1 MRQGAIG
8 VRAARIGLFVS
19 VSCMAVALAAAA
31 ESPASSQETT
41 DLEEV
46 VVTGSH
52 IRGTDAAGS
61 KLTLITREQIDASGY
76 ERIEDVLATVTQN
89 LNRVNSAVRD
99 GNDSFN
105 YFDRGAEMQLRG
117 LGVGTTLVLVNGQ
130 RQGEDGYQGSSTDVS
145 SIPGSAVERI
155 EILPEGSSALYG
167 SDAIGGVVNI
177 ILRKDFDGF
186 EARVRGATAD
196 GDANERTLA
205 GLWGHS
211 GSWGHV
217 LLGLQYDDSRA
228 LACSARAY
236 CASGGDLR
244 GFGGSDLRAVGG
256 NPGTILDPNNGVP
269 IAAIPHGQDGTNLT
283 PADLVPGAVNYSNG
297 SIDNEIL
304 PKQLMRSAF
313 LSAAYNLSS
322 RWELSVD
329 GRFSERE
336 FDTTYPQPTDNYTVP
351 AGNAFNHL
359 GEQVTEAY
367 DITPDVGPISD
378 TGRTENSLISAGLK
392 GLISREWQLRLS
404 MAYSK
409 SLTDF
414 FEHNLLNT
422 DAVDAALGSSDP
434 ATALNIFGDGSH
446 TNPATL
452 AALRAQSDTYQ
463 ALNVFTTTLAS
474 VIADGPMVTGPAGPV
489 RVAVGGDFRRE
500 HSTGLNIADGPENR
514 GRDVWAGFVEFAVPL
529 VAAPAGT
536 MADRLDLSLA
546 GRYDHYSDVG
556 GSFNPKLG
564 LSWRPTRALGLRG
577 NWGTSFRAPPFFW
590 SNPDQTGDAG
600 VQDVIDPKSQSP
612 TGRSRALLL
621 YGPTPDM
628 KPETATAWSV
638 GADMMPRATPGLSLS
653 VSYFNVDY
661 KGKIRNVGTFS
672 ADFLTQEA
680 QLASLITRNPTPAQL
695 AATCKGIARF
705 VSTSIGDCSDPITV
719 IIDARFRNL
728 ARTRTSGVDL
738 AVDQTIDTTR
748 GKWAFGLQG
757 TYVLNFDQQIT
768 NTAPVYDYVDTVG
781 YPLKLRLAAH
791 LSWSYRYWT
800 VLTTVNHT
808 GAYQDPGSVPAR
820 RVDSWTTG
828 DLNLGYRIDGG
839 QGWMAHTQCNL
850 GVNNLFD
857 QATPFVNQYDLM
869 SGNFGYDSA
878 NGSLLGRQ
886 VSLQIVKRW
895 GQ

>member
-1 MRQGAIG
+1 MGNAAIA
-8 VRAARIGLFVS
+8 VRAVRIGLFVGL
-19 VSCMAVALAAAA
+19 SCMAVARGAAA
-31 ESPASSQETT
+31 ESPASTQEAT
-41 DLEEV
+41 DLEEI

-52 IRGTDAAGS
+52 IRGADAAGS

-105 YFDRGAEMQLRG
+105 YFDRGAEVQLRG

-130 RQGEDGYQGSSTDVS
+130 RQGKDGYQGSSTDVS

-177 ILRKDFDGF
+177 ILRKDFEGF

-236 CASGGDLR
+236 CATGGDLR
-244 GFGGSDLRAVGG
+244 GFGGSELRAIGG
-256 NPGTILDPNNGVP
+256 NPGTILDDTGLPK
-269 IAAIPHGQDGTNLT
+269 AAIPHGQDGTNLT
-283 PADLVPGAVNYSNG
+283 AADLVPGVSNYSNG
-297 SIDNEIL
+297 SLDNDIL
-304 PKQLMRSAF
+304 PKQVMRSAF
-313 LSAAYNLSS
+313 LSAAYNLTS
-322 RWELSVD
+322 RWDLSVD

-351 AGNAFNHL
+351 TGNAFNHL

-378 TGRTENSLISAGLK
+378 AGRTETSFMSAGLK

-414 FEHNLLNT
+414 FEHNLLNMV
-422 DAVDAALGSSDP
+422 AAEAALESSDP

-452 AALRAQSDTYQ
+452 AALRAQSDTYH
-463 ALNVFTTTLAS
+463 ASNVFTTTLGS
-474 VIADGPMVTGPAGPV
+474 VIADGPLITGPAGPV
-489 RVAVGGDFRRE
+489 RGAVGGDFRRE

-514 GRDVWAGFVEFAVPL
+514 GREVWAGFVEFAVPL

-564 LSWRPTRALGLRG
+564 LSWRPTRSLGLRG

-600 VQDVIDPKSQSP
+600 VQNVIDPKSPQFP
-612 TGRSRALLL
+612 DGRSRALLL

-628 KPETATAWSV
+628 KPETSTAWSV
-638 GADMMPRATPGLSLS
+638 GADMMPSAAPGLALS
-653 VSYFNVDY
+653 VSYFNIDY

-672 ADFLTQEA
+672 ADFLTQET

-705 VSTSIGDCSDPITV
+705 LDSIGDCSGTIPITV

-728 ARTRTSGVDL
+728 ARTKTSGVDL
-738 AVDQTIDTTR
+738 ALNQAIDTTR

-791 LSWSYRYWT
+791 LSWSHRYWT
-800 VLTTVNHT
+800 VLTTVNYT
-808 GAYQDPGSVPAR
+808 GAYQDPGSAR
-820 RVDSWTTG
+820 RVDSWTTV
-828 DLNLGYRIDGG
+828 DLNVGYRIDGG
-839 QGWMAHTQCNL
+839 KGWMAHTQCNL

-857 QATPFVNQYDLM
+857 QAAPFVDQYDLM

-886 VSLQIVKRW
+886 VSLQFVKRW
-895 GQ
+895 GR

>member
-1 MRQGAIG
+1 
-8 VRAARIGLFVS
+8 
-19 VSCMAVALAAAA
+19 MAVAHGAAA
-31 ESPASSQETT
+31 ESPASTQETT

-61 KLTLITREQIDASGY
+61 KLTVITREQIDASGY

-99 GNDSFN
+99 GNDSYN
-105 YFDRGAEMQLRG
+105 YFDRGAEVQLRG

-177 ILRKDFDGF
+177 ILRKDFNGF

-196 GDANERTLA
+196 GDANEGTLA

-217 LLGLQYDDSRA
+217 LLGLQYDDSRS
-228 LACSARAY
+228 LACGARAY
-236 CASGGDLR
+236 CATGGDLR

-256 NPGTILDPNNGVP
+256 NPGTITTAPDPTTGVPVP

-283 PADLVPGAVNYSNG
+283 AADLIRGGLNYSNG
-297 SIDNEIL
+297 SLDNDIL

-313 LSAAYNLSS
+313 LSAAYNLTS
-322 RWELSVD
+322 RWELSLD

-336 FDTTYPQPTDNYTVP
+336 FDTTYPQPTGNYTVP
-351 AGNAFNHL
+351 TGNAFNHF
-359 GEQVTEAY
+359 GGPVYEAY
-367 DITPDVGPISD
+367 DITPDVGPIID
-378 TGRTENSLISAGLK
+378 TGRTETSFMSAGLK

-404 MAYSK
+404 VAYSK

-414 FEHNLLNT
+414 FEHNLLNM

-446 TNPATL
+446 TNAATL
-452 AALRAQSDTYQ
+452 AALRAQSDSYQ
-463 ALNVFTTTLAS
+463 ARNVFTTTLGS
-474 VIADGPMVTGPAGPV
+474 VIADGPLVTGPAGPV
-489 RVAVGGDFRRE
+489 RVAAGGDFRRE

-514 GRDVWAGFVEFAVPL
+514 GRDVWAGFVELAVPL

-536 MADRLDLSLA
+536 MTDRLDLSLA

-564 LSWRPTRALGLRG
+564 LSWRPTRTLSLRG

-590 SNPDQTGDAG
+590 SNPDQMGDG
-600 VQDVIDPKSQSP
+600 RVWDVIDPKSRSP
-612 TGRSRALLL
+612 LGTSRALLL

-628 KPETATAWSV
+628 KPETSTAWSV
-638 GADMMPRATPGLSLS
+638 GADLMPHATPGLSLS

-661 KGKIRNVGTFS
+661 KGKIRNVGTDS
-672 ADFLTQEA
+672 VDFLTQEA

-695 AATCKGIARF
+695 AAACRGIARF
-705 VSTSIGDCSDPITV
+705 VSTSIGDCSGPIPITV

-738 AVDQTIDTTR
+738 ALDQAIDTTR

-781 YPLKLRLAAH
+781 NPLKLRLAAH

-808 GAYQDPGSVPAR
+808 GAYQDPGSAR
-820 RVDSWTTG
+820 RVDSWTTV
-828 DLNLGYRIDGG
+828 DLNLGYRIDDG

-857 QATPFVNQYDLM
+857 QAAPFVNQYDLM

-878 NGSLLGRQ
+878 NGSLVGRQ
-886 VSLQIVKRW
+886 VSLQFVKRW
-895 GQ
+895 GG

>member
-1 MRQGAIG
+1 
-8 VRAARIGLFVS
+8 
-19 VSCMAVALAAAA
+19 MAVARGVAA
-31 ESPASSQETT
+31 ESPASTQETT

-61 KLTLITREQIDASGY
+61 KLTVITREQIDASGY
-76 ERIEDVLATVTQN
+76 ERVEDVLATVTQN

-99 GNDSFN
+99 GNDSYNF
-105 YFDRGAEMQLRG
+105 FDRGAEVQLRG

-177 ILRKDFDGF
+177 ILRKDFNGF
-186 EARVRGATAD
+186 EARVHGATAD
-196 GDANERTLA
+196 GDANEGTLA

-236 CASGGDLR
+236 CATGGDLR
-244 GFGGSDLRAVGG
+244 GFGGTDLRAIGG
-256 NPGTILDPNNGVP
+256 NPGTILDPNTGVP
-269 IAAIPHGQDGTNLT
+269 LAAIPHGQDGTNLT
-283 PADLVPGAVNYSNG
+283 PAELIQGAVNHSNG
-297 SIDNEIL
+297 GLDNDIL
-304 PKQLMRSAF
+304 PRQLMRSAF
-313 LSAAYNLSS
+313 LSAAYNLTS

-336 FDTTYPQPTDNYTVP
+336 FDTTYPQATNNYTVP
-351 AGNAFNHL
+351 AENAFNHL
-359 GEQVTEAY
+359 GGQVTEAY

-378 TGRTENSLISAGLK
+378 TGRTETSFMSAGLK
-392 GLISREWQLRLS
+392 GLISQEWQLRLS

-414 FEHNLLNT
+414 SEHNLLNM
-422 DAVDAALGSSDP
+422 DAAEAALGSSDP

-452 AALRAQSDTYQ
+452 AGLRAQSDTYH

-474 VIADGPMVTGPAGPV
+474 VIADGPLVTGPAGPV
-489 RVAVGGDFRRE
+489 RVAMGSDFRRE
-500 HSTGLNIADGPENR
+500 HSSGLNIADGPENR
-514 GRDVWAGFVEFAVPL
+514 GRDVWAAFVELAVPL

-536 MADRLDLSLA
+536 TADRLDLSLA

-590 SNPDQTGDAG
+590 SNPDQTGDGG
-600 VQDVIDPKSQSP
+600 VQNIIDPKSRD
-612 TGRSRALLL
+612 GRSHALLL
-621 YGPTPDM
+621 YGPIPDM
-628 KPETATAWSV
+628 KPETSTAWSV
-638 GADMMPRATPGLSLS
+638 GADMTPHATPGLSLS
-653 VSYFNVDY
+653 LTYFNVDY
-661 KGKIRNVGTFS
+661 KGKIRNVGTDS
-672 ADFLTQEA
+672 VDFLTQEA

-695 AATCKGIARF
+695 AAACRGIARF
-705 VSTSIGDCSDPITV
+705 VSTSIGDCSDPIPITV

-738 AVDQTIDTTR
+738 AVDQAIDTTR

-757 TYVLNFDQQIT
+757 TYVLNLDQQIT
-768 NTAPVYDYVDTVG
+768 STSPVYDYVDTVG

-800 VLTTVNHT
+800 VLATVNHT
-808 GAYQDPGSVPAR
+808 GAYQELGSLPAR
-820 RVDSWTTG
+820 RVDSWTTV

-839 QGWMAHTQCNL
+839 RGWIANTQCNL

-895 GQ
+895 GG

>member
-1 MRQGAIG
+1 MRKGAI
-8 VRAARIGLFVS
+8 VIRAARVGLFVS
-19 VSCMAVALAAAA
+19 VSCMAVARGAA
-31 ESPASSQETT
+31 ESPASTQEAT

-52 IRGTDAAGS
+52 IRGTAAAGS
-61 KLTLITREQIDASGY
+61 KLTVITREQIDASGY

-99 GNDSFN
+99 GNDSYN
-105 YFDRGAEMQLRG
+105 GFDRGAEVQLRG

-177 ILRKDFDGF
+177 ILRKDFEGF

-196 GDANERTLA
+196 GDANEGTLA

-236 CASGGDLR
+236 CATGGDLR
-244 GFGGSDLRAVGG
+244 GFGGSDLRVVGG
-256 NPGTILDPNNGVP
+256 NPGTIDPGTDVP
-269 IAAIPHGQDGTNLT
+269 KAIPHGQDGTNLT
-283 PADLVPGAVNYSNG
+283 AAELISGVNNYSNG
-297 SIDNEIL
+297 SLDNDIL
-304 PKQLMRSAF
+304 PRQLMRSAF
-313 LSAAYNLSS
+313 LSAAYNLTS

-336 FDTTYPQPTDNYTVP
+336 FDTTYPQSTGNYTVP
-351 AGNAFNHL
+351 AENAFNHL
-359 GEQVTEAY
+359 GGQVTEAY

-378 TGRTENSLISAGLK
+378 TGRTETSFMSAGLK

-422 DAVDAALGSSDP
+422 EAVDAALGSSDP

-452 AALRAQSDTYQ
+452 AALRAQSNTYQ
-463 ALNVFTTTLAS
+463 ARDVFTTTLAS
-474 VIADGPMVTGPAGPV
+474 VIADGPLVTGPAGPV

-500 HSTGLNIADGPENR
+500 HSTGVNIADGTENR
-514 GRDVWAGFVEFAVPL
+514 GRDVWAAFVELAVPL

-564 LSWRPTRALGLRG
+564 LSWHPTRAVGLRG
-577 NWGTSFRAPPFFW
+577 NWGTSFRAPPFLW
-590 SNPDQTGDAG
+590 SNPDQMGDARIA
-600 VQDVIDPKSQSP
+600 DVRDPESQSP
-612 TGRSRALLL
+612 NGNGLSHALLL

-628 KPETATAWSV
+628 KPETSTAWSV

-661 KGKIRNVGTFS
+661 KGKIRNVGTDS
-672 ADFLTQEA
+672 VDFLTQEA
-680 QLASLITRNPTPAQL
+680 QLASLITRNPTLAQL
-695 AATCKGIARF
+695 AAACKGIARF
-705 VSTSIGDCSDPITV
+705 VATPVGHDCSDPIAV

-728 ARTRTSGVDL
+728 ARTKTSGVDL
-738 AVDQTIDTTR
+738 ALDQAIDTTR

-768 NTAPVYDYVDTVG
+768 KTAPVYDYVDTVG

-820 RVDSWTTG
+820 RVDSWTTV
-828 DLNLGYRIDGG
+828 DLNLGYRIDDG

-857 QATPFVNQYDLM
+857 QAAPVVNQYDPF
-869 SGNFGYDSA
+869 SGNFGYDAA
-878 NGSLLGRQ
+878 NASLLGRQ
-886 VSLQIVKRW
+886 VSLQFVKRW
-895 GQ
+895 GG

>member
-1 MRQGAIG
+1 MRKGAIV

-19 VSCMAVALAAAA
+19 VSWMAVARGAA
-31 ESPASSQETT
+31 ESPASTQEAT

-61 KLTLITREQIDASGY
+61 KLTVITREQIDASGY

-99 GNDSFN
+99 GNDSYN
-105 YFDRGAEMQLRG
+105 YFDRGAEVQLRG

-177 ILRKDFDGF
+177 ILRKDFEGI

-196 GDANERTLA
+196 GGANERTLA
-205 GLWGHS
+205 GLLGHS

-236 CASGGDLR
+236 CATGGDLR
-244 GFGGSDLRAVGG
+244 GFGGSDLRVVGG
-256 NPGTILDPNNGVP
+256 NPGTIDPGTDVP
-269 IAAIPHGQDGTNLT
+269 RAIPHGQDGTNLT
-283 PADLVPGAVNYSNG
+283 AAELIPGVNNYSNG
-297 SIDNEIL
+297 SLDNDIL

-313 LSAAYNLSS
+313 LSAAYNLTS

-336 FDTTYPQPTDNYTVP
+336 FDTTYPQATGNSTVP
-351 AGNAFNHL
+351 VGNAFNHL
-359 GEQVTEAY
+359 GGPVVEAY
-367 DITPDVGPISD
+367 DFTPDVGPISD
-378 TGRTENSLISAGLK
+378 TGRTETSFMSAGLK

-463 ALNVFTTTLAS
+463 ARNVFTTTLAS
-474 VIADGPMVTGPAGPV
+474 VITDGPLVTGPAGPV

-514 GRDVWAGFVEFAVPL
+514 GRDVWAGFVELAVPL

-536 MADRLDLSLA
+536 TADRLDLSLA

-564 LSWRPTRALGLRG
+564 LSWHPTRALGLRG
-577 NWGTSFRAPPFFW
+577 NWGTSFRAPPFLW
-590 SNPDQTGDAG
+590 SNPDQMGDG
-600 VQDVIDPKSQSP
+600 RVWDVVDPKSQSP
-612 TGRSRALLL
+612 QGTSRALLL
-621 YGPTPDM
+621 YGPSPDM
-628 KPETATAWSV
+628 KPETSTAWSV
-638 GADMMPRATPGLSLS
+638 GADVTPHATPGLSLS

-661 KGKIRNVGTFS
+661 KGKIRNVGPNS
-672 ADFLTQEA
+672 LDFLTQEA

-695 AATCKGIARF
+695 AATCKGIGRF
-705 VSTSIGDCSDPITV
+705 VASIGDCSDPITV

-738 AVDQTIDTTR
+738 AVDQAIDTTR

-800 VLTTVNHT
+800 VLTTVNYS
-808 GAYQDPGSVPAR
+808 GAYKDSSSVPAR
-820 RVDSWTTG
+820 RVDSWTTV

-839 QGWMAHTQCNL
+839 QGWMANTQCNL

-857 QATPFVNQYDLM
+857 QAAPFVNQYDPL
-869 SGNFGYDSA
+869 SGNLGYDAA

-886 VSLQIVKRW
+886 VSLQIIKRW
-895 GQ
+895 GR

>member
-1 MRQGAIG
+1 MRKGVIG
-8 VRAARIGLFVS
+8 VRAARIGLFLS
-19 VSCMAVALAAAA
+19 VSCIAVARGAGA
-31 ESPASSQETT
+31 ESAASTQETA

-61 KLTLITREQIDASGY
+61 KLTVITREQIDASGY

-99 GNDSFN
+99 GNDSYNF
-105 YFDRGAEMQLRG
+105 FDRGAEVQLRG

-145 SIPGSAVERI
+145 SIPGSAVERV

-186 EARVRGATAD
+186 EARVRGATGD
-196 GDANERTLA
+196 GDANEGTLA

-211 GSWGHV
+211 GSWGNV
-217 LLGLQYDDSRA
+217 LLGLQFDDSRA

-236 CASGGDLR
+236 CATGGDLR

-256 NPGTILDPNNGVP
+256 NPGTILDPNTGLP
-269 IAAIPHGQDGTNLT
+269 MAAIPHGQNGTNLT
-283 PADLVPGAVNYSNG
+283 TADLLPGAINYSNG
-297 SIDNEIL
+297 SLDNDIL

-313 LSAAYNLSS
+313 LSAAYNLTS

-329 GRFSERE
+329 GRYSERE
-336 FDTTYPQPTDNYTVP
+336 FDTTYPQATGSYTVP

-359 GEQVTEAY
+359 GGPVVEAY
-367 DITPDVGPISD
+367 DLTQDVGPISD
-378 TGRTENSLISAGLK
+378 TGRTETSFMSAGLK
-392 GLISREWQLRLS
+392 GVFSREWQLRLS

-409 SLTDF
+409 ALTDF

-452 AALRAQSDTYQ
+452 AALRAQSGTYQ
-463 ALNVFTTTLAS
+463 ARNVFTTTLAS
-474 VIADGPMVTGPAGPV
+474 VIADGPFFTGPAGPV

-514 GRDVWAGFVEFAVPL
+514 GRDVWAAFVELAVPL

-536 MADRLDLSLA
+536 VANRLDLSLA
-546 GRYDHYSDVG
+546 GRYDHYSDAG
-556 GSFNPKLG
+556 DSFNPKLG
-564 LSWRPTRALGLRG
+564 LSWHPTRAVGLRG
-577 NWGTSFRAPPFFW
+577 NWGTSFRAPPFLW
-590 SNPDQTGDAG
+590 SNPDQMGDAR
-600 VQDVIDPKSQSP
+600 VWDVIDPKSP

-621 YGPTPDM
+621 YGPSPDM
-628 KPETATAWSV
+628 KPETSTAWSV

-661 KGKIRNVGTFS
+661 KGKIRNVGTDS
-672 ADFLTQEA
+672 VAFLTQEA

-738 AVDQTIDTTR
+738 AVDQAIDSTR
-748 GKWAFGLQG
+748 GKWGFGLQG

-820 RVDSWTTG
+820 RVDSWTTV

-839 QGWMAHTQCNL
+839 HGWMAHTQCNL

-857 QATPFVNQYDLM
+857 QATPFVNQYDLF
-869 SGNFGYDSA
+869 SGNFGYDAA
-878 NGSLLGRQ
+878 NASLLGRQ
-886 VSLQIVKRW
+886 VSLQIIKRW
-895 GQ
+895 GR

>member
-1 MRQGAIG
+1 MRKGAIV

-19 VSCMAVALAAAA
+19 VSCMAMARGAA
-31 ESPASSQETT
+31 ESPASTQEAT

-61 KLTLITREQIDASGY
+61 KLTVITREQIDASGY

-99 GNDSFN
+99 GNDSYN
-105 YFDRGAEMQLRG
+105 YFDRGAEVQLRG

-177 ILRKDFDGF
+177 ILRKDFEGF

-196 GDANERTLA
+196 GGANERTLA
-205 GLWGHS
+205 TLGGHS

-236 CASGGDLR
+236 CATGGDLR
-244 GFGGSDLRAVGG
+244 GFGGSDLRIVGG
-256 NPGTILDPNNGVP
+256 NPGTILEPM
-269 IAAIPHGQDGTNLT
+269 IAAIPHGQNGTNLIA
-283 PADLVPGAVNYSNG
+283 ADLVPGTVNYSNG
-297 SIDNEIL
+297 SLDNDIL

-313 LSAAYNLSS
+313 LSAAYNLTS

-336 FDTTYPQPTDNYTVP
+336 FDTTYPQATGNSTVP

-359 GEQVTEAY
+359 GGPVVEAY
-367 DITPDVGPISD
+367 DFTPDVGPISD
-378 TGRTENSLISAGLK
+378 TGRTETSFMSAGLK

-452 AALRAQSDTYQ
+452 AALRAQSGTYQ
-463 ALNVFTTTLAS
+463 ARNVFTTTLAS
-474 VIADGPMVTGPAGPV
+474 VIVDGPLVTGPAGPV
-489 RVAVGGDFRRE
+489 RAAVGGDFRRE

-514 GRDVWAGFVEFAVPL
+514 GRDVWAGFGELAVPL

-536 MADRLDLSLA
+536 TADRLDLSLA
-546 GRYDHYSDVG
+546 GRYDHYSDAG

-564 LSWRPTRALGLRG
+564 LSWRSTRTLGLRG
-577 NWGTSFRAPPFFW
+577 NWGTSFRAPPFLW
-590 SNPDQTGDAG
+590 SNPDQMGDAR
-600 VQDVIDPKSQSP
+600 VADVIDPKSP

-621 YGPTPDM
+621 YGPSPDM
-628 KPETATAWSV
+628 KPETSTAWSV
-638 GADMMPRATPGLSLS
+638 GADVTPHATPGLSLS

-661 KGKIRNVGTFS
+661 KGKIRNVGTDS
-672 ADFLTQEA
+672 VDFLTQEA

-695 AATCKGIARF
+695 AAACKGIARF
-705 VSTSIGDCSDPITV
+705 VATPVGHDCSDPIAV

-728 ARTRTSGVDL
+728 ARTKTSGVDL
-738 AVDQTIDTTR
+738 ALDQAIDTTR

-768 NTAPVYDYVDTVG
+768 KTAPVYDYVDTVG
-781 YPLKLRLAAH
+781 YPLKLRLVAH

-820 RVDSWTTG
+820 RVDSWTTV
-828 DLNLGYRIDGG
+828 DLNLGYRIDDG

-857 QATPFVNQYDLM
+857 QAAPFVNQYDPF
-869 SGNFGYDSA
+869 SGNFGYDAA
-878 NGSLLGRQ
+878 NASLLGRQ
-886 VSLQIVKRW
+886 VSLQFVKRW
-895 GQ
+895 GG